1 MLELNWK
8 ITLKLINSLDIFKK
22 LNIMLSYW
30 EQKNFLKYELIVVG
44 GGIVGLS
51 TAIQY
56 KDVFPESSVLV
67 LERGLF
73 PSGASTKNA
82 GFACFG
88 SLTEILDDLKVL
100 PQENVLALVEKRYKG
115 LLAIRQYF
123 GDQKLDYKPYGGFE
137 LITQNEFAQLDEL
150 SRVNNLLRPIF
161 HEDVFRILEDFRGF
175 NFSPKVKG
183 IVRNSFEGELDSG
196 KFLNALWERCSELKI
211 KILTGCQVEHLDTEN
226 KKVVIREPFKDSSF
240 SFQANKIAVCTNAF
254 TNSLFP
260 EIEMKPGRGLI
271 LVSKPL
277 PFEIPWKGS
286 FHYDKGYVYFRNID
300 NRLLLGGGRN
310 KDFEGEETTESDI
323 NPMVRTYLLSIM
335 NEIIFPGNAPDIEM
349 EWTGIMAFGPDKR
362 PIIELLKPGVGLAV
376 RLGGMGVAIGWQSAG
391 ELVNLFQKV

>member
-1 MLELNWK
+1 
-8 ITLKLINSLDIFKK
+8 
-22 LNIMLSYW
+22 MLSYW
-30 EQKNFLKYELIVVG
+30 EQKNFLKYDLIVLG

-56 KDVFPESSVLV
+56 KDVFPDSSVLV
-67 LERGLF
+67 LERGIF

-100 PQENVLALVEKRYKG
+100 PEENVLALVEKRYKG

-137 LITQNEFAQLDEL
+137 LITQNELSQLDEL
-150 SRVNNLLRPIF
+150 SRVNNFLSPIF
-161 HEDVFRILEDFRGF
+161 QEVVFRLVEDICGF
-175 NFSPKVKG
+175 KFGPKVIG

-196 KFLNALWERCSELKI
+196 KFLNALWEKCSDLKI
-211 KILTGCQVEHLDTEN
+211 KILTGCQVDHLDADN
-226 KKVVIREPFKDSSF
+226 KKVFIGSPSKESSF
-240 SFQANKIAVCTNAF
+240 CFQANKIAVCTNAF
-254 TNSLFP
+254 TKLLIP
-260 EIEMKPGRGLI
+260 EIDLKPGRGSI

-286 FHYDKGYVYFRNID
+286 FHFDKGYVYFRNID

-310 KDFEGEETTESDI
+310 KDFGGEETTEFDI
-323 NPMVRTYLLSIM
+323 NPTVRTYLLSIM
-335 NEIIFPGNAPDIEM
+335 NEIIFPGYELEIEM
-349 EWTGIMAFGPDKR
+349 EWSGIMAFGPDKR
-362 PIIELLKPGVGLAV
+362 PIIELIKPGVGLAV

-391 ELVNLFQKV
+391 ELVNLLQKV